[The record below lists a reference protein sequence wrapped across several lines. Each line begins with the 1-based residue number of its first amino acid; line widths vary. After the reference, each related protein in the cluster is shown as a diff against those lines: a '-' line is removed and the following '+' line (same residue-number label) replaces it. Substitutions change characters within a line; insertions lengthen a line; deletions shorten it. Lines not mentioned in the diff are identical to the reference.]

1 MGVKL
6 DILCGNLRTKYGC
19 GKFYGYCKYKDAK
32 ESFDFLIELFKA
44 GKIKPHPD
52 HKFVYDKIMYDI
64 NDDEYTNEDM
74 FTDFCLG
81 PQFIIII
88 PNNEDFK
95 KFIDLHNKDAYR
107 YWKCDLDSIDDWQF
121 AKDCKKF
128 SEFPHDT
135 MEKTLWWG

>member
-1 MGVKL
+1 MGVNL
-6 DILCGNLRTKYGC
+6 DILCGNLRTGYGC
-19 GKFYGYCKYKDAK
+19 GKFYGYCKYQDAK

-44 GKIKPHPD
+44 GKIKPHPKD
-52 HKFVYDKIMYDI
+52 IYTHDAILYDI
-64 NDDEYTNEDM
+64 ANRSTNEEM
-74 FTDFCLG
+74 FYNFSLG
-81 PQFIIII
+81 SYFGIII

-107 YWKCDLDSIDDWQF
+107 YWKCDLDSIDNWQF